1 MARNMIYPKG
11 AFILHMLRML
21 MHDRK
26 GTGDQAFQKM
36 MNDFLRSNYNKD
48 VSTNDFKI
56 AVEKHILPSMD
67 IDKNGKMDWFFDEWV
82 YGTELPSYKMTY
94 SVTNTNGKAVLSG
107 KIEQSGVSDNF
118 VMLVPIYVD
127 YGKGWTYLGTASL
140 YGNKAVEMK
149 GIQLPAEPKK
159 VTLAAMNEVLAEKI
173 EVVKQ

>member
-1 MARNMIYPKG
+1 
-11 AFILHMLRML
+11 
-21 MHDRK
+21 
-26 GTGDQAFQKM
+26 
-36 MNDFLRSNYNKD
+36 
-48 VSTNDFKI
+48 
-56 AVEKHILPSMD
+56 
-67 IDKNGKMDWFFDEWV
+67 
-82 YGTELPSYKMTY
+82 MTY
-94 SVTNTNGKAVLSG
+94 STTNINGKAVLSG

-159 VTLAAMNEVLAEKI
+159 VALAAMNEVLAEKI